1 MPQAEVVE
9 TNPEPTQVSA
19 AVEDAQEPSLDSLLA
34 EYEEPK
40 EEPKVEAPQ
49 QVAPISPDVQSFM
62 NRQIKK
68 ENDQAISEAANTLRE
83 SVGETNLSA
92 KWFEGQLHLAGS
104 KDPRLIEAFENRDQ
118 NPSKWEG
125 IVKAL
130 GNELKSDLAPVDA
143 AATESWNA
151 VEASVRSASTSAPK
165 QAPSFSEK
173 DLKKMSDADFE
184 TFRKEQGFKR

>member
-40 EEPKVEAPQ
+40 EEPKEEAPQ

-68 ENDQAISEAANTLRE
+68 ENDQAISEAANSLRE

-184 TFRKEQGFKR
+184 TFRKEQGFAR

>member
-1 MPQAEVVE
+1 MPQAEVVDTNTE
-9 TNPEPTQVSA
+9 TPESSA

-165 QAPSFSEK
+165 QAHSFSEK

>member
-165 QAPSFSEK
+165 QAHSFSEK

>member
-40 EEPKVEAPQ
+40 EEPKEEAPQ

>member
-9 TNPEPTQVSA
+9 TNPEPKQVSA

-68 ENDQAISEAANTLRE
+68 ENDQAISEAANSLRE
-83 SVGETNLSA
+83 FVGETNLSA

-165 QAPSFSEK
+165 QAHSFSEK

>member
-40 EEPKVEAPQ
+40 EEPKEEAPQ

-68 ENDQAISEAANTLRE
+68 ENDQAISEAANSLRE

-165 QAPSFSEK
+165 QSSEVDAK
-173 DLKKMSDADFE
+173 ALKNMTDSEFE
-184 TFRKEQGFKR
+184 AYQKQIGFKR

>member
-68 ENDQAISEAANTLRE
+68 ENDQAISEAANSLRE

-165 QAPSFSEK
+165 QAHSFSEK

>member
-40 EEPKVEAPQ
+40 EEAPQ

-68 ENDQAISEAANTLRE
+68 ENDQAISEAANSLRE

>member
-40 EEPKVEAPQ
+40 EEPKEEAPQ

-68 ENDQAISEAANTLRE
+68 ENDQAISEAANSLRE